1 MLKFSFDIFTHK
13 DLLVDAYPI
22 SKIIYKK
29 SNFINNQKI
38 TLKKKII
45 KINHTSALNI
55 SGGNISDNNS
65 QALVPFNERRII
77 QNPTITLSLIH
88 I

>member
-38 TLKKKII
+38 TLKKK
-45 KINHTSALNI
+45 
-55 SGGNISDNNS
+55 
-65 QALVPFNERRII
+65 
-77 QNPTITLSLIH
+77 SLR
-88 I
+88 